1 MKKTKNIHL
10 FNKYINNNL
19 LMGLDEILDN
29 RIGLGKAQLIPLLFL
44 SLVDLNDGAQ
54 LILSIYLIKKAHF

>member
-1 MKKTKNIHL
+1 
-10 FNKYINNNL
+10 
-19 LMGLDEILDN
+19 MGLDEILDN

-54 LILSIYLIKKAHF
+54 LILSTYLIKKAHF